1 MKESNPHFE
10 SILVKAQELLT
21 PENRK
26 KVDDFLVEI
35 GYLPPKGESNN
46 DWSREW
52 DIEYNKFTLA
62 LPLLKTFEE
71 FDQFHEYVWIK
82 MVGSNMGDSNKHLV
96 IWENKAL
103 WLEKYEGGGLAG

>member
-10 SILVKAQELLT
+10 SILVKAQESLT

-35 GYLPPKGESNN
+35 GYLPPKDETN
-46 DWSREW
+46 DDWYPSREW

-71 FDQFHEYVWIK
+71 FDQFHEYVWVK
-82 MVGSNMGDSNKHLV
+82 MAGSIMWGNDKHLV
-96 IWENKAL
+96 IWENKEF
-103 WLEKYEGGGLAG
+103 WLEKYLESGY